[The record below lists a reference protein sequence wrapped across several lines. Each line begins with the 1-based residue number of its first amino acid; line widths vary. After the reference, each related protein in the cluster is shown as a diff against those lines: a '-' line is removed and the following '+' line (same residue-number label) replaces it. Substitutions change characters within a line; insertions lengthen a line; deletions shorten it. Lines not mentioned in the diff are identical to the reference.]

1 MSSDEEDYMSDAF
14 LAKLEDVKPSLVTNN
29 SIKRRNEI
37 ELRQQKEK
45 QKYKPMHVV
54 QKEKLKEG
62 LNKALTS
69 DNKGFA
75 LLSKMGYKE
84 GTSLGK
90 TQQAIKEPIKIKVPT
105 EGRLGLGTETVIK
118 EYREREL
125 TSLKRKINANDM
137 STEEYRKQMREI
149 SDKKQVSFDLHKLQR
164 TCRLLDMDSRVNAP
178 IHAWFW
184 PETKTEEDTKE
195 KEDEE
200 TESTELSDI
209 EKLEMLRKFLRNSY
223 FYCEFCSEHYKDAN
237 DMKSNCPGPNKD
249 DH

>member
-29 SIKRRNEI
+29 STKRRNEI

-105 EGRLGLGTETVIK
+105 EGRLGLGTETLIK
-118 EYREREL
+118 ESRERQL
-125 TSLKRKINANDM
+125 TSLKRKINESNL
-137 STEEYRKQMREI
+137 STEEYRKQMREM
-149 SDKKQVSFDLHKLQR
+149 SDKKQVPFDLHKLQR

-178 IHAWFW
+178 IHSWFW
-184 PETKTEEDTKE
+184 PEIKTTEEDPI
-195 KEDEE
+195 EE
-200 TESTELSDI
+200 ESESTELSVSKQLSCFGHVI
-209 EKLEMLRKFLRNSY
+209 VNIYL
-223 FYCEFCSEHYKDAN
+223 
-237 DMKSNCPGPNKD
+237 
-249 DH
+249 